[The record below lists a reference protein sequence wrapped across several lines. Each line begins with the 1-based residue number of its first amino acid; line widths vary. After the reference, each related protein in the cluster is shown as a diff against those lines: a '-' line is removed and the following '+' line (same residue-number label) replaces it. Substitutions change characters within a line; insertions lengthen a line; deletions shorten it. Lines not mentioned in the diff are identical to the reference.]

1 MRINMKLKDVI
12 EQLEQ
17 FCPPQFAVSWD
28 NSGLQVGIW
37 EQEVHTVCLALDATS
52 QVIDFAAE
60 RGADLLITHHPLL
73 FAGLKSIHDG
83 DYIGKRVIKLIQN
96 RIACYSMHTN
106 FDVMG
111 MADAAADL
119 LRLREREV
127 LEVTFEDDVAKE
139 GIGRIGKL
147 PEHMT
152 LDEFAA
158 YVKDAFSL
166 DNYRNIFEN
175 YNLFSAY
182 RNSIIIS
189 GSVALVVILLS
200 GMAAY
205 VLCRYQFHGK
215 KLLTLLLYAGMMFPI
230 YSTIIPVL
238 RMQAGWGIVNSPSV
252 GANLLSVILPQ
263 IAGNMSL
270 AIIFLTGYI
279 RMLPMELEEAA
290 YIGGC
295 NMFQTY
301 FRIVFP
307 LCKPSLVTVGIF
319 SFLWSYND
327 LFTQM
332 FFLRTKENWAITILL
347 NNIASKEGVNY
358 GAMFA
363 SVTLIVIPVLVVYLF
378 LNKSI
383 IKGMTVGAV
392 KG

>member
-1 MRINMKLKDVI
+1 MKKRRFSPGYALVYLFLTLWALTTI
-12 EQLEQ
+12 FPLGWS
-17 FCPPQFAVSWD
+17 VM
-28 NSGLQVGIW
+28 NSFKNKKMIYNNSFSLPVG
-37 EQEVHTVCLALDATS
+37 
-52 QVIDFAAE
+52 
-60 RGADLLITHHPLL
+60 
-73 FAGLKSIHDG
+73 K
-83 DYIGKRVIKLIQN
+83 
-96 RIACYSMHTN
+96 
-106 FDVMG
+106 
-111 MADAAADL
+111 
-119 LRLREREV
+119 
-127 LEVTFEDDVAKE
+127 
-139 GIGRIGKL
+139 
-147 PEHMT
+147 
-152 LDEFAA
+152 
-158 YVKDAFSL
+158 AFSL
-166 DNYRNIFEN
+166 DNYGNIFAN
-175 YNLFSAY
+175 YNILSAY
-182 RNSIIIS
+182 RNSLIIS
-189 GSVALVVILLS
+189 GSVAAAVILLS

-205 VLCRYQFHGK
+205 ILCRYRFPGK
-215 KLLTLLLYAGMMFPI
+215 KLLMVLLYAGMMFPI

-263 IAGNMSL
+263 IAGNLSFS
-270 AIIFLTGYI
+270 IIVLIGYI

-301 FRIVFP
+301 FRVVFP

-363 SVTLIVIPVLVVYLF
+363 SVTLIVIPVLAVYLF